1 MNTRAELL
9 EWKRQQLLAESA
21 ALRAELADHTQ
32 SFAYTLDSVQIG
44 LNIVDRIRKHP
55 GWIAALALGLVVI
68 TPRRLSSFL
77 RLGTAGV
84 RTWRSVAPA
93 LQLLV
98 PRK

>member
-9 EWKRQQLLAESA
+9 EWKRQQLLAESET
-21 ALRAELADHTQ
+21 LRAKLADHTQ
-32 SFAYTLDSVQIG
+32 SLAYTLDSVQIG

-77 RLGTAGV
+77 RLGTIGV
-84 RTWRSVAPA
+84 RAWHSVAPA
-93 LQLLV
+93 VQLLV
-98 PRK
+98 PHK